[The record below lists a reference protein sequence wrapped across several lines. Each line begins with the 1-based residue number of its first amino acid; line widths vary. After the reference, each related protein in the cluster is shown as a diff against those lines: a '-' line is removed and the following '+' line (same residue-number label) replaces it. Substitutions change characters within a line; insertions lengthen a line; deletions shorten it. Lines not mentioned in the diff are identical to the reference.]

1 MIMKNLKKNIGLLII
16 VWSVFGCNE
25 MSVSSVQVKN
35 AWVREPPGG
44 HPITGAYMEIV
55 NRSSVICEIIGVSSE
70 KVGRV
75 EIHSMEYD
83 DEMMRMRKVDSL
95 MLRPEE
101 EINLQPGGLHLMLM
115 DIADVLKAGDSLP
128 LMLHFSDGT
137 KQLVE
142 SSVRKGPHE

>member
-1 MIMKNLKKNIGLLII
+1 MRNIKKNIGLLIT
-16 VWSVFGCNE
+16 VLSVFGCSE

-44 HPITGAYMEIV
+44 HPITGAYMEII
-55 NRSSVICEIIGVSSE
+55 NRSSVVYEIIGVSSE

-83 DEMMRMRKVDSL
+83 DEIMRMRKVDSL

-115 DIADVLKAGDSLP
+115 DIADVIKAGDSLP

-142 SSVRKGPHE
+142 SSVRKGPYE

>member
-1 MIMKNLKKNIGLLII
+1 MRNIKKNIGLLITL
-16 VWSVFGCNE
+16 WSIFGCSE

-44 HPITGAYMEIV
+44 HPITGAYMEII
-55 NRSSVICEIIGVSSE
+55 NRSSVVHEIIGVSSE

-83 DEMMRMRKVDSL
+83 DEIMRMRKVDSL
-95 MLRPEE
+95 TLRPEE

-115 DIADVLKAGDSLP
+115 DIADVIKAGDSLL

-142 SSVRKGPHE
+142 SSVRKGPYE

>member
-1 MIMKNLKKNIGLLII
+1 MRNIKKNIGLLIT
-16 VWSVFGCNE
+16 VWSVFGCSE

-44 HPITGAYMEIV
+44 HPITGAYMEII
-55 NRSSVICEIIGVSSE
+55 NRSSVVYEIIGVSSE

-83 DEMMRMRKVDSL
+83 DEIMRMRKVDSL

-115 DIADVLKAGDSLP
+115 DIADVIKAGDSLP

-142 SSVRKGPHE
+142 SSVRKGPYE

>member
-1 MIMKNLKKNIGLLII
+1 MRNIKKNIGLLIT
-16 VWSVFGCNE
+16 VWSVFGCSE

-44 HPITGAYMEIV
+44 HPITGAYMEII
-55 NRSSVICEIIGVSSE
+55 NRSSVVYEIIGVSSE

-83 DEMMRMRKVDSL
+83 DEIMRMRKVDSL

-115 DIADVLKAGDSLP
+115 DIADVIKAGDSL
-128 LMLHFSDGT
+128 LLTLHFSDGT

-142 SSVRKGPHE
+142 SSVRKGPYE

>member
-1 MIMKNLKKNIGLLII
+1 MRNIKKNIGLLIT
-16 VWSVFGCNE
+16 VWSVFGCSE

-44 HPITGAYMEIV
+44 HPITGAYMEII
-55 NRSSVICEIIGVSSE
+55 NRSSVVYEIIGVSSE

-83 DEMMRMRKVDSL
+83 DEIMRMRKVDSL
-95 MLRPEE
+95 RLRPEE

-115 DIADVLKAGDSLP
+115 DIADVIKAGDSLP

-142 SSVRKGPHE
+142 SSVRKGHYE

>member
-1 MIMKNLKKNIGLLII
+1 MRNIKKNIGLLIT
-16 VWSVFGCNE
+16 VWSVFGCSE
-25 MSVSSVQVKN
+25 MGVSSVQVKN

-44 HPITGAYMEIV
+44 HPITGAYMEII
-55 NRSSVICEIIGVSSE
+55 NRSSVVYEIIGVSSE

-83 DEMMRMRKVDSL
+83 DEIMRMRKVDSL

-115 DIADVLKAGDSLP
+115 DIADVIKAGDSLP

-142 SSVRKGPHE
+142 SSVRKGPYE